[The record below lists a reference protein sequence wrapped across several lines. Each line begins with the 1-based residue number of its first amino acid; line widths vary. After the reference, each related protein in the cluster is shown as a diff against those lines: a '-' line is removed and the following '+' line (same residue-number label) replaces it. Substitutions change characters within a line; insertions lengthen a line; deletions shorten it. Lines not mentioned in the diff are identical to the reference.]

1 MSLLAFLMSNTGSPL
16 AGAKLMLADNSFA
29 GSSLPRQQPLPIGIE
44 AALPSL
50 QGAGHARSWHQVC
63 LCAVSGHPKQM
74 MQVSPSLDPFS
85 WCSATHL
92 SSPQGLQE
100 FLGVACIDAPKPVAI
115 AGVHGAK
122 DQHIASILQPQ
133 GSELRSL

>member
-1 MSLLAFLMSNTGSPL
+1 MPYSGNNRYQLGSRQRCQVSKVQATPGVGIKFAFVQS
-16 AGAKLMLADNSFA
+16 
-29 GSSLPRQQPLPIGIE
+29 Q
-44 AALPSL
+44 
-50 QGAGHARSWHQVC
+50 
-63 LCAVSGHPKQM
+63 GHPKQM
-74 MQVSPSLDPFS
+74 MQVSPSQDPFS

-115 AGVHGAK
+115 AGVHGAE